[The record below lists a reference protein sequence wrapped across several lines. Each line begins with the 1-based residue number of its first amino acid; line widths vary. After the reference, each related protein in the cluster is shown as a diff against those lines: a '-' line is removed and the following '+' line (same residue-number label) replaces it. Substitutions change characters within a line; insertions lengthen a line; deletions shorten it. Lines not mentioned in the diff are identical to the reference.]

1 MPKSQSISYI
11 WRWNLKIKLCTINK
25 TAPVIMSET
34 ILNNVITWSIYMD
47 NTDYTTLKIYTC
59 KYKGI
64 HWTLF
69 HKMDNLLSL
78 CCQKSVN
85 GWYAENSSLKMKY
98 NWIRDQCTVHP
109 VVVYFTGGGGRE
121 LQWQSLFHIWWSESW
136 YPLCSW
142 VAENIS
148 GYRSQTRLAMT
159 NFAIILFFFVISH
172 KKSSCGGIGE
182 TVKWRNTNKTW
193 GLIKKYWDRCYKKR
207 KLQYQFG
214 ILSTSKY
221 SFWSHTL

>member
-109 VVVYFTGGGGRE
+109 VVVYFTGGGEENCNGNHCFTSDDQNHDTHFVHE
-121 LQWQSLFHIWWSESW
+121 LQRIFQ
-136 YPLCSW
+136 
-142 VAENIS
+142 AT
-148 GYRSQTRLAMT
+148 GAKQ
-159 NFAIILFFFVISH
+159 
-172 KKSSCGGIGE
+172 
-182 TVKWRNTNKTW
+182 
-193 GLIKKYWDRCYKKR
+193 D
-207 KLQYQFG
+207 
-214 ILSTSKY
+214 
-221 SFWSHTL
+221 